1 MRSSRWLADPQPY
14 ALTRAAYA
22 VGAAGAAYAAY
33 AAYAVGVV
41 SVAGALAGCPAPRG
55 DGPGASGSAS
65 TSTSAILPSP
75 SPSTRGRSSLPESA
89 IEEAIAG
96 VALRV
101 GVALPA
107 DPGATDA
114 EVVAMELDFSL
125 RRSIAVPPSREP
137 TFSGR
142 VGTITVE
149 LADGRARLRLGPAT
163 FALPEGSQLR
173 LSRGYVGALWVAPPS
188 DPTPGYRVVPPGAL
202 RTFVTE
208 ARADVVPFGPTRI
221 AATTSVEWLGRP
233 AERTTLTTSY
243 GRLLIDQIAA
253 PHPAPRAPLASA
265 PTAPSASG
273 AASSASSLASAP
285 TANAAPSNSAA
296 ASPRGD
302 AGRAIEAGTEAPTI
316 GLEGAGEPLCRSLL
330 ELVASD
336 RALGGAPC
344 DAEHVPVRVE
354 IAWAGGGGL
363 LLEATA
369 LREKPIARAELAFPP
384 ARLRVVPPPQLG
396 DGASFLLEAPRGE
409 TVTLELVDGA
419 LLPRIAI
426 VDGVLVGWIAPGRA
440 LSVSVPRGRRHV
452 EWQSLFGETAES
464 PIEAEAPSR
473 VVAGQTGP
481 TPLPS
486 ASAIASVRA
495 HP

>member
-1 MRSSRWLADPQPY
+1 MHFPRWLALPL
-14 ALTRAAYA
+14 ACA
-22 VGAAGAAYAAY
+22 
-33 AAYAVGVV
+33 
-41 SVAGALAGCPAPRG
+41 AGALAGCPSARS

-75 SPSTRGRSSLPESA
+75 SASARGRSSLPESA
-89 IEEAIAG
+89 IEEATAG

-114 EVVAMELDFSL
+114 EVVAMQLDFSL
-125 RRSIAVPPSREP
+125 RRAIALPPSREP
-137 TFSGR
+137 SFSGR

-149 LADGRARLRLGPAT
+149 LADGRARLRLGAAT

-173 LSRGYVGALWVAPPS
+173 LSRGYVGALWVAAS
-188 DPTPGYRVVPPGAL
+188 TDPTPGYRIVPPGAL

-221 AATTSVEWLGRP
+221 ATTTPVEWLGRP

-253 PHPAPRAPLASA
+253 PHPAPRAPLA
-265 PTAPSASG
+265 P
-273 AASSASSLASAP
+273 AASASSLASGA
-285 TANAAPSNSAA
+285 
-296 ASPRGD
+296 RGD
-302 AGRAIEAGTEAPTI
+302 AGRAVEAGTEAPTI
-316 GLEGAGEPLCRSLL
+316 GLDGAGEPLCRSLL

-354 IAWAGGGGL
+354 IAWSGGGGL

-369 LREKPIARAELAFPP
+369 VRERPLARAELAFPP
-384 ARLRVVPPPQLG
+384 ARLRVVPPPLLG
-396 DGASFLLEAPRGE
+396 DGASFSVDPPRGD
-409 TVTLELVDGA
+409 TVALELVDGA

-426 VDGVLVGWIAPGRA
+426 VDGVIVGWIAPGRA
-440 LSVSVPRGRRHV
+440 LTVAVPRGKRHV

-464 PIEAEAPSR
+464 AIEVEAPSR
-473 VVAGQTGP
+473 VVAGQASP